1 VTKRRREKIIAA
13 SEKDFSGGASEKR
26 TKKKAVAR
34 RGRDGFRRWS
44 SILNNGAGITS
55 ANLDRLLYQAETVVI
70 DDKSYRMKA
79 HLKPPNSTSCS

>member
-1 VTKRRREKIIAA
+1 VTKRKREKIIAA

-26 TKKKAVAR
+26 TKKIVVAR

-44 SILNNGAGITS
+44 SIFNNGAVI
-55 ANLDRLLYQAETVVI
+55 ACAILDCWLHQAETVVT

-79 HLKPPNSTSCS
+79 YIKPPN